1 MQWNVSYEL
10 WVVSSAYFHKL
21 FYVSDFV
28 SVIGVPTEHLTIII
42 IHALLAPCC
51 LST

>member
-1 MQWNVSYEL
+1 MMQWNVSYEL
-10 WVVSSAYFHKL
+10 WVVSSAYFHKQ

-28 SVIGVPTEHLTIII
+28 RDIGNIEHLTIII
-42 IHALLAPCC
+42 ILAPCC